1 MVNLYRIVDNL
12 ISLTENKYE
21 QLKDIY
27 LLTEQQALA
36 IEASDMDSLG
46 ELIDRKQQKI
56 DIIVGLDSQ
65 FENITDDL
73 KTIYDVKSLDE
84 LEVQS
89 ANIAIL
95 KEGISKVTDI
105 LHQIIGVENT
115 NKKKME
121 QSKSDIEERMQ
132 GAQTG
137 KAALKQYGG
146 IDNYT
151 DAVFFDKKIN

>member
-56 DIIVGLDSQ
+56 DIIVNLDSQ

-105 LHQIIGVENT
+105 LHQIVGAENT

-121 QSKSDIEERMQ
+121 QSTTMFLYK
-132 GAQTG
+132 
-137 KAALKQYGG
+137 
-146 IDNYT
+146 
-151 DAVFFDKKIN
+151 

>member
-36 IEASDMDSLG
+36 IESSDMDSLG

-56 DIIVGLDSQ
+56 DIIVNLDSQ

-105 LHQIIGVENT
+105 LHQIVGAENT

-121 QSKSDIEERMQ
+121 ESKGELEEKMQ
-132 GAQTG
+132 GTQTG
-137 KAALKQYGG
+137 KAALKQYGSVE
-146 IDNYT
+146 NYT
-151 DAVFFDKKIN
+151 DAVFFDKKID

>member
-12 ISLTENKYE
+12 INLTENKYE

-36 IEASDMDSLG
+36 IESADMDSLG
-46 ELIDRKQQKI
+46 ELIDKKQQKI
-56 DIIVGLDSQ
+56 DVIVGLDSQ

-121 QSKSDIEERMQ
+121 QSKSEIEEKMQ
-132 GAQTG
+132 STQTG
-137 KAALKQYGG
+137 KTALKQYGG
-146 IDNYT
+146 VQTYT
-151 DAVFFDKKIN
+151 DAVFFDKKID